1 MNDSPRRYLMALDQG
16 TTSSRAVIY
25 DEALSPCSLAR
36 KEFTQ
41 YFPRSGW
48 VEHDA
53 DEIFSSTV
61 AVAKEAL
68 DAAALSPGDLLAIG
82 ITNQRE
88 TVVVWER
95 DSGRPVQRAIVWQ
108 DRRTDDS
115 LAALESDARSR
126 LIQPRTGL
134 LADPYF
140 SASKIRWILDHIPDG
155 QHRAENGELATGTVD
170 SWLIHCLTGGRSHVT
185 DVSNASRTMLM
196 NLTTQNWDA
205 DMLELFG
212 IPRAMLPEI
221 RPSSSWLGETTPE
234 LFGGAVPITSA
245 VGDQQSALFGQLCNR
260 RGQLKC
266 TYGTGCF
273 LLAFTGESP
282 VFSSHRLVTTVAWK
296 IGDSPTCYALEG
308 SVFIGGA
315 AIQWLRDGLRIISSA
330 ADINP
335 LAESV
340 PDCGGVV
347 FVPAFTGLG
356 APYWDPDARGTLL
369 GISRGTHAGHIARAT
384 LAGIA
389 HEVADVV
396 TAMGREAGSRPKVLR
411 VDGGA
416 SASDLL
422 MQNQADL
429 LGIRVERPAD
439 IETTALGAAMLAGLG
454 VGLWESP
461 EELQNIRRV
470 EKTFL
475 PSLPA
480 ADRLASRK
488 RWRSAV
494 RRSRNW
500 TS

>member
-1 MNDSPRRYLMALDQG
+1 
-16 TTSSRAVIY
+16 
-25 DEALSPCSLAR
+25 
-36 KEFTQ
+36 
-41 YFPRSGW
+41 
-48 VEHDA
+48 
-53 DEIFSSTV
+53 
-61 AVAKEAL
+61 
-68 DAAALSPGDLLAIG
+68 
-82 ITNQRE
+82 
-88 TVVVWER
+88 
-95 DSGRPVQRAIVWQ
+95 
-108 DRRTDDS
+108 
-115 LAALESDARSR
+115 
-126 LIQPRTGL
+126 LIHPRTGL
-134 LADPYF
+134 LPDPYF

-155 QHRAENGELATGTVD
+155 QRRAERGELAAGTVD
-170 SWLIHCLTGGRSHVT
+170 SWLIHCLTEGRSHVT

-196 NLTTQNWDA
+196 NLTTAEWDG
-205 DMLELFG
+205 DMLGLFG

-221 RPSSSWLGETTPE
+221 RPTSSLLGESAAKV
-234 LFGGAVPITSA
+234 FGGAVPITSA

-260 RGQLKC
+260 HGQLKC

-273 LLAFTGESP
+273 LLAFTGEQP
-282 VFSSHRLVTTVAWK
+282 VFSSRRLLTTVAWK
-296 IGDSPTCYALEG
+296 IGDSATCYALEG

-330 ADINP
+330 AEINP

-340 PDCGGVV
+340 PDSGGVV

-356 APYWDPDARGTLL
+356 APFWDPDARGTLL
-369 GISRGTHAGHIARAT
+369 GISRGTNAGHIARAT
-384 LAGIA
+384 LEGIA

-396 TAMGREAGSRPKVLR
+396 TAMGKDAGSRPKILR

-454 VGLWESP
+454 VGLWKSP
-461 EELQNIRRV
+461 DELQNIRRV

-475 PSLPA
+475 PALPA
-480 ADRLASRK
+480 AGRLASRK

-500 TS
+500 TL